1 MSPFPMRRVPRIFPF
16 AVPIVAML
24 VTLSGC
30 SSKPASVQLE
40 EPIRTVEVAAVTRG
54 VLDEGLTLSGKVKG
68 QVEVAVLPKAAGRVE
83 KVAVQVGKRVRP
95 GDLLIQ
101 LETKDVMAQIAQ
113 AEAAVKAA
121 EAGKENAQAQA
132 TLQIL
137 SAEQNVKQA
146 QEAVR
151 QAEKALA
158 AAQNSY
164 DLAAKNLQRQKSL
177 FEAGVASQTA
187 VEQAENGFK
196 QAEAGLQQAK
206 SGYETA
212 RKALQVAQENL
223 RIANERIALK
233 AADAQV
239 EQAKAALVAARRQL
253 ENMSV
258 TAPVAGVVASLPVKV
273 GEMVNPQSV
282 VATIVNMNPAI
293 VEVDLPEHAYGSV
306 AVGDPVK
313 VTIQEKTY
321 QGKVTSKDLTPN
333 SQTKAYLVKIE
344 VPNPEGRIAS
354 GLSATVTFLPK
365 GAKPTILI
373 PAEAYMAS
381 EKAGEGRVMVY
392 KDGVVHERR
401 ITVGRQTSKYVEV
414 TSGLQPGENVVVKG
428 QYLVKDGD
436 RVRLPEDG
444 QQEGGRKS

>member
-1 MSPFPMRRVPRIFPF
+1 MRRAPRVLAFG
-16 AVPIVAML
+16 VLIVAVL
-24 VTLSGC
+24 VVLSGC
-30 SSKPASVQLE
+30 SSKKEASVQLE
-40 EPIRTVEVAAVTRG
+40 EPIRTVEVAAVTKG

-68 QVEVAVLPKAAGRVE
+68 RVEVAILPKAAGRVE

-101 LETKDVMAQIAQ
+101 LETKDVVAQIAQ

-121 EAGKENAQAQA
+121 EAGRENARAQT

-151 QAEKALA
+151 QAEKALE

-164 DLAAKNLQRQKSL
+164 DLAAKNLQRQKAL
-177 FEAGVASQTA
+177 FEAGAISQTV

-223 RIANERIALK
+223 KIANERVALK

-239 EQAKAALVAARRQL
+239 EQAKAALAAARRQL

-282 VATIVNMNPAI
+282 VATIVDMNPAI
-293 VEVDLPEHAYGSV
+293 VEVDLPEHAYANV
-306 AVGDPVK
+306 AVGDPVN
-313 VTIQEKTY
+313 VTIQGKTH
-321 QGKVTSKDLTPN
+321 QGKVASKDMIPN
-333 SQTKAYLVKIE
+333 PQTKAYLVKIE
-344 VPNPEGRIAS
+344 VPNPGGVIAS

-373 PAEAYMAS
+373 PAEAFMAD

-392 KDGVVHERR
+392 KEGVVHERR

-414 TSGLQPGENVVVKG
+414 TSGLQPGEQVVVKG

-436 RVRLPEDG
+436 RVRLREDG
-444 QQEGGRKS
+444 PQEGGRKS